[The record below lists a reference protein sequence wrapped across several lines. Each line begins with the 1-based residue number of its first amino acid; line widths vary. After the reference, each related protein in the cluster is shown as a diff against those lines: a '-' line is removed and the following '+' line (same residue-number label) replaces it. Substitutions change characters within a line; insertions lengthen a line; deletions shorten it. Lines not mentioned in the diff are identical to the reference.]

1 MSNSNVDQG
10 AGVVTDTDDHVSD
23 ELDLSNGIEDLSLIS
38 STTSSNPPRPS
49 RTVFRFM
56 DLPPEIRNAIYEYC
70 LVVPC
75 EIVPYPTDAE
85 KQDEAMAPKYEK
97 PAVNLTEVSK
107 TVRDEARV
115 YLYGKNLWRLSLQP
129 DPESLQLEA
138 EDMYLYN
145 KDGSIQSLH
154 PDREDVYIYNK
165 IVSRLSRRIKGR
177 VSPALWCGNHQFIR
191 HIRTTF
197 DYRDVTPADKRTI
210 AEIIT
215 EIALTQMAIACPIRH
230 DLVAKCQGLVFK
242 AICKA
247 KLEMIRFIMAHGS
260 LTTLRFDFHGL
271 LNPSTL
277 QREPMLELFG
287 KIDALWY
294 VTNGVLGRPRDKPI
308 PPAQQI
314 ATERFFKDPRRLKCD
329 PCDGVVIGWTGLHK
343 DELVQPRKMGKAG
356 AGATTNVKA
365 STNEIQSD
373 RQAGVD
379 LST

>member
-1 MSNSNVDQG
+1 MSNPSVDQG
-10 AGVVTDTDDHVSD
+10 AGV
-23 ELDLSNGIEDLSLIS
+23 DLSNGMEDLSLIS
-38 STTSSNPPRPS
+38 STTSFNPCQPS

-56 DLPPEIRNAIYEYC
+56 DLPPEIRNVIYEYC

-75 EIVPYPTDAE
+75 EIVPYPTEAE
-85 KQDEAMAPKYEK
+85 KQDEATAPKYEK

-129 DPESLQLEA
+129 DPESLQLDAEDMYLHDKDGSKLSLTPYR

-145 KDGSIQSLH
+145 K
-154 PDREDVYIYNK
+154 
-165 IVSRLSRRIKGR
+165 IVSKLSQRIKGG
-177 VSPALWCGNHQFIR
+177 VSPTVWYGNHQFIR
-191 HIRTTF
+191 HIRTSF
-197 DYRDVTPADKRTI
+197 DYRDVTPADRRTI

-215 EIALTQMAIACPIRH
+215 EISLTQTQMAIACPIRRG
-230 DLVAKCQGLVFK
+230 LVAKCSGLVFK

-247 KLEMIRFIMAHGS
+247 KLEMIRYIMAHGS
-260 LTTLRFDFHGL
+260 LITLRFDFHGL

-277 QREPMLELFG
+277 QREPMLELFE

-308 PPAQQI
+308 PLFQQI
-314 ATERFFKDPRRLKCD
+314 ATERFFQDPRRLKRD
-329 PCDGVVIGWTGLHK
+329 PCDGVVIGWTGLRK
-343 DELVQPRKMGKAG
+343 DELVPSRKMREAG
-356 AGATTNVKA
+356 AEATTNVNA

-379 LST
+379 LSS